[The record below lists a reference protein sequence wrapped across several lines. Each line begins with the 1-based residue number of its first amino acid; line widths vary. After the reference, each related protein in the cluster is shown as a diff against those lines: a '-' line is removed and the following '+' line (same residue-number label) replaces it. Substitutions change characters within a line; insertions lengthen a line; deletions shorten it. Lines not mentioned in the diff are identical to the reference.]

1 MTVVDAP
8 IDHYTDSAVIVA
20 NTEGMSRAD
29 WLGIR
34 RTGLGGSD
42 AAAVVGLS
50 RWTSPLELWLDKTGR
65 NTGDDE
71 AGEAALWGN
80 LLEPV
85 VRDEVARRRD
95 IEIVSAPFVLAH
107 EHRRWQMVNLDGD
120 IPSLDAIYEGKTAS
134 VWLADD
140 WADDAIPEAYILQ
153 VQHALAVTGRA
164 RALCGVLIG
173 GQKLEIREVDRDQ
186 ELIDTLIGLEAEF
199 WALVQAD
206 TPPAADGSQAC
217 TDLLNRLH
225 ETANGSVL
233 TLGGSDLAEVELLIE
248 QRAQLSADIKALE
261 AEKTRTENLLKAM
274 CGDHD
279 SLADSDGRPIF
290 NWKNRSRSGI
300 DELAIARS
308 LGVPVAELPRKT
320 SHFRAI
326 QIPKRKAA

>member
-1 MTVVDAP
+1 MTALPLDYY
-8 IDHYTDSAVIVA
+8 YTDSAVIVA
-20 NTEGMSRAD
+20 HTEGMSRAD
-29 WLGIR
+29 WLGVR

-71 AGEAALWGN
+71 AGEAALWGT

-95 IEIVSAPFVLAH
+95 IEIVTAPFVLAH

-134 VWLADD
+134 VYLADD
-140 WADDAIPEAYILQ
+140 WADDQIPEAYILQ

-173 GQKLEIREVDRDQ
+173 GQKLEVRSVERDQ

-199 WALVQAD
+199 WSLVESD

-217 TDLLNRLH
+217 TDLLKRIYS
-225 ETANGSVL
+225 TANGNVL
-233 TLGGSDLAEVELLIE
+233 TLGGSDLAEVEQLIE
-248 QRAQLSADIKALE
+248 QRGQLVADIKALE
-261 AEKTRTENLLKAM
+261 AEQARTENILKERS
-274 CGDHD
+274 GDNEA
-279 SLADSDGRPIF
+279 LADENGRPVF
-290 NWKNRSRSGI
+290 TWKNQDRSSI
-300 DELAIARS
+300 DETAVARA

-320 SHFRAI
+320 STFRVARF
-326 QIPKRKAA
+326 PKRKAA